1 MFRRRLPPLPPRRPR
16 HSCAS
21 FGGGNGGGIR
31 AQKMRE
37 RERGNMTLFDVQRRR
52 DGRTRRMDGRTTDS
66 FSSFPSSRLHFQ
78 NPSETLRATNSWH
91 LQVCWRLAQFCQSLV
106 YHSFLI
112 PPSLSDRP
120 QLGLNTLL
128 PLSPSRAFSLFS
140 CQLAVCCQIKCLP
153 LPLSASLSVSLVALF
168 VLAAATSSSHIIAVT
183 T

>member
-1 MFRRRLPPLPPRRPR
+1 MFRRLPLPPRPR

-21 FGGGNGGGIR
+21 FGGSEGGIR

-128 PLSPSRAFSLFS
+128 PLPPVHSPSSHVSSLF
-140 CQLAVCCQIKCLP
+140 AVK
-153 LPLSASLSVSLVALF
+153 SNASLSLF
-168 VLAAATSSSHIIAVT
+168 PLRCLSPS
-183 T
+183 

>member
-1 MFRRRLPPLPPRRPR
+1 
-16 HSCAS
+16 
-21 FGGGNGGGIR
+21 
-31 AQKMRE
+31 
-37 RERGNMTLFDVQRRR
+37 MTLFDVQRRR
-52 DGRTRRMDGRTTDS
+52 DGRARRMDGRTTDS

-128 PLSPSRAFSLFS
+128 PLSPSRAFSLS
-140 CQLAVCCQIKCLP
+140 LLMSARCLLSNQMP
-153 LPLSASLSVSLVALF
+153 LSSLPLSASLSVSLVALF